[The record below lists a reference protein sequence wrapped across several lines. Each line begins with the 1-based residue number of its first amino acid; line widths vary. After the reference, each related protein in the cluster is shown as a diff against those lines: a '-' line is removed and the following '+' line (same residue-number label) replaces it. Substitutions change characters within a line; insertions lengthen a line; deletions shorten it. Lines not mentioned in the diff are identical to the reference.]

1 MNAPARLEPAASAE
15 TVLVVPGM
23 HCAGCMAKVER
34 GLVAVPGVSAA
45 RVNLTARQVSVNHAA
60 DLAPPVWGT

>member
-1 MNAPARLEPAASAE
+1 MSLPARQAEAGEAE

-34 GLVAVPGVSAA
+34 GLKALPGVSAA
-45 RVNLTARQVSVNHAA
+45 RVNLTARQVVVHHEPALALPAA
-60 DLAPPVWGT
+60 